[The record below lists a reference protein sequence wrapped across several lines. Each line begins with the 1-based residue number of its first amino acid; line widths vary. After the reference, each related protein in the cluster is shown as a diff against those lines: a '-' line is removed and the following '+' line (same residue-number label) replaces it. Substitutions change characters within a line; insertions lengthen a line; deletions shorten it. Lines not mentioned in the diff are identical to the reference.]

1 MAKTIP
7 VRIFIKN
14 TDTDEIRS
22 WDDLS
27 DKEKDSFRTRMSE
40 NLSDRMSQYYS
51 ENIEQF
57 ERL

>member
-1 MAKTIP
+1 MAKKIP
-7 VRIFIKN
+7 VRIFIKD
-14 TDTDEIRS
+14 TDTNEIRN

-27 DKEKDSFRTRMSE
+27 EKEKDSFRARMSE
-40 NLSDRMSQYYS
+40 NLSYRMSQYYS